1 MSRLYVILFVFVLM
15 ISCEETTDW
24 NIKEQESDLL
34 IVEGMI
40 TNEYKQHT
48 VKVSKPV
55 TGLNAEPL
63 PVSGAEVYVSDGT
76 NIFYFVEEDSTPGV
90 YYSNP
95 VAAGMNRV
103 YRLRVLYAN
112 KVYKANDQMVFITPF
127 QTLNYKAVEE
137 NPGLYQVDWSPG
149 IYNSD
154 EPCMWEIL
162 VDWSNV
168 PGFAHL
174 PDDSTKAR
182 VLAYTLPSIDVA
194 QIFKPGKREV
204 YFPAGSRIIHKK
216 YSLSY
221 KHSEF
226 IRTLL
231 AETEWRGG
239 YFDDAPANVKTNL
252 SEGAAGFFGLCAVLS
267 DTVYVQA
274 GGE

>member
-1 MSRLYVILFVFVLM
+1 MSKLYVILFVFVFLV
-15 ISCEETTDW
+15 SCEETTEWD
-24 NIKEQESDLL
+24 IKEQEPGLL
-34 IVEGMI
+34 IVESII

-48 VKVSKPV
+48 VKLSRAVKA
-55 TGLNAEPL
+55 LNAEPE
-63 PVSGAEVYVSDGT
+63 PVRGAKVYVSNGT
-76 NIFYFVEEDSTPGV
+76 NIFPFVEKDDTPGI
-90 YYSNP
+90 YYSDTG
-95 VAAGMNRV
+95 AAGVNRV
-103 YRLRVLYAN
+103 YRLRVSYEN
-112 KVYKANDQMVFITPF
+112 RVYRANDQMVLVTPF
-127 QTLNYKAVEE
+127 QTLDYKPVEGA
-137 NPGLYQVDWSPG
+137 PGLYQVDWNPG

-168 PGFAHL
+168 PGFTHL
-174 PDDSTKAR
+174 PGDSTKAKM
-182 VLAYTLPSIDVA
+182 LAYTLPSIDVA
-194 QIFKPGKREV
+194 QIFKPDKKEV

-274 GGE
+274 VSK